1 MAGLHC
7 LDVNQSDGVT
17 MKVESNAAAQYAAL
31 NSTPSASTQAPST
44 EPALLQE
51 DVVSLS
57 GANNNEQQ
65 DILGNGFGR
74 MPPPNDEQHVL
85 ENGFGRVPP
94 P

>member
-1 MAGLHC
+1 
-7 LDVNQSDGVT
+7 

-31 NSTPSASTQAPST
+31 SSTPSAPTQASST

-65 DILGNGFGR
+65 GTLGHGFGR

-85 ENGFGRVPP
+85 ENGFGRMPP
-94 P
+94 S

>member
-31 NSTPSASTQAPST
+31 NSTPSTQPPST

-65 DILGNGFGR
+65 GTLGHGFGR
-74 MPPPNDEQHVL
+74 VPPPNNEQHVL

>member
-1 MAGLHC
+1 
-7 LDVNQSDGVT
+7 

-31 NSTPSASTQAPST
+31 NSTPSAPPQAPSA

-65 DILGNGFGR
+65 GTLGNGFGR
-74 MPPPNDEQHVL
+74 MPPPNDEQYVL
-85 ENGFGRVPP
+85 ENGFGRMPP
-94 P
+94 S